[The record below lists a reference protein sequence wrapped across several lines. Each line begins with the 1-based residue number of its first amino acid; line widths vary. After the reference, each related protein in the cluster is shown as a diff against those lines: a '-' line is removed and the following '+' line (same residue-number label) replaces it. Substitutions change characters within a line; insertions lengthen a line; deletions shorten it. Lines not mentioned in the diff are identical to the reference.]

1 MPNPENVINK
11 GKEFPKGVSG
21 NPKGRPPKTATEFMR
36 EFGESELIDV
46 SIRVRKSNGEEV
58 IKRIDAETMKDKK
71 GRTVTLNKVL
81 AATMWQQA
89 IAGDLATQKELLNR
103 TEGVVSK
110 ENDSLNDTNKL
121 TPAQFVEAM
130 VSATT
135 PRNVPPETI
144 GVVE

>member
-1 MPNPENVINK
+1 MANK
-11 GKEFPKGVSG
+11 ETLQPKPWKKGESG

-130 VSATT
+130 VHATT
-135 PRNVPPETI
+135 PRNVPPETFS
-144 GVVE
+144 VVE